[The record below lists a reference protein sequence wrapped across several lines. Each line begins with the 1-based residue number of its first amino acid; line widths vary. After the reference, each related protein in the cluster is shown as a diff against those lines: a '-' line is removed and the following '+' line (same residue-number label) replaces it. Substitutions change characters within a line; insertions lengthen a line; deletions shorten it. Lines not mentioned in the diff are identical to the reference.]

1 MMCSIGVCSQ
11 QLPVVFVTKQNS
23 RLFPLFYNI
32 LANILDF
39 YNKLFYTWIKRGTN
53 MPQLSLY
60 VTQEQLLKI
69 ENEAHA
75 ENMSLSKWVVS
86 KIMERIE
93 PHYPEGWADLFGS
106 VSAPSFTR
114 PDQPKLETREAF

>member
-1 MMCSIGVCSQ
+1 
-11 QLPVVFVTKQNS
+11 
-23 RLFPLFYNI
+23 
-32 LANILDF
+32 
-39 YNKLFYTWIKRGTN
+39 

-86 KIMERIE
+86 KIMERASLS
-93 PHYPEGWADLFGS
+93 GGLG
-106 VSAPSFTR
+106 
-114 PDQPKLETREAF
+114 

>member
-1 MMCSIGVCSQ
+1 
-11 QLPVVFVTKQNS
+11 
-23 RLFPLFYNI
+23 
-32 LANILDF
+32 
-39 YNKLFYTWIKRGTN
+39 

-75 ENMSLSKWVVS
+75 ENMSLSKWSVN

-106 VSAPSFTR
+106 VAAPSFTR
-114 PDQPKLETREAF
+114 SDQPKLETRVAF

>member
-1 MMCSIGVCSQ
+1 MMKYDDILIITGENG
-11 QLPVVFVTKQNS
+11 LRKENFIT
-23 RLFPLFYNI
+23 LFYNI

-106 VSAPSFTR
+106 ISDSSFTR
-114 PDQPKLETREAF
+114 PDQPKLETRVVF